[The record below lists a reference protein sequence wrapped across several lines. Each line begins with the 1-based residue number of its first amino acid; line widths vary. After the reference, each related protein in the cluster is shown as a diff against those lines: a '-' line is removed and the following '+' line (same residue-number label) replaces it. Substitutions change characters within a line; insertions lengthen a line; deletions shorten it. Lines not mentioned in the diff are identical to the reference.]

1 MLSSSQLEPCLKSS
15 SVAMHSWESLVHK
28 PLKLAKRQTVCSNEI
43 IKVCQKRHTTYIS
56 RCDNFYWTNLVDMF
70 RYKPLDAALRSW
82 ISKMLCLTRS
92 YWLEKWISIGVEGH
106 WFVKKHLFC
115 WPCGVI
121 ILSAFSTVTML
132 L

>member
-1 MLSSSQLEPCLKSS
+1 MLSSSQLELCLKSS
-15 SVAMHSWESLVHK
+15 SVAMQSWESLVHK
-28 PLKLAKRQTVCSNEI
+28 PLKLAKRQIVCSNEI
-43 IKVCQKRHTTYIS
+43 MKFVRSHATSIS

-92 YWLEKWISIGVEGH
+92 YWLENWISIGVEGH

-121 ILSAFSTVTML
+121 ILSASSAVTML